1 MFFLNKKLF
10 NKVVNVVIGRRLAV
24 TSLCLKIRR
33 KKMARVKIEEIVYHL
48 DNEFKKA
55 LSKTIDKY
63 FPAHS
68 YDINEVFREFKKIIY
83 Q

>member
-1 MFFLNKKLF
+1 
-10 NKVVNVVIGRRLAV
+10 
-24 TSLCLKIRR
+24 
-33 KKMARVKIEEIVYHL
+33 MARVKIEEIVYHL